1 MVWMAWYAAAK
12 GMNGYV
18 RWAYDYW
25 QSSDPVNIQD
35 GTNTA
40 GDFNMIYRTDNKA
53 TSKVV
58 TSIRFELLREGIQD
72 YEKIRSLS
80 NAQLNA
86 AVKTVTP
93 ATATNAELIITK
105 VQNILKKVSLN

>member
-1 MVWMAWYAAAK
+1 
-12 GMNGYV
+12 
-18 RWAYDYW
+18 
-25 QSSDPVNIQD
+25 
-35 GTNTA
+35 
-40 GDFNMIYRTDNKA
+40 MIYRTDNKA